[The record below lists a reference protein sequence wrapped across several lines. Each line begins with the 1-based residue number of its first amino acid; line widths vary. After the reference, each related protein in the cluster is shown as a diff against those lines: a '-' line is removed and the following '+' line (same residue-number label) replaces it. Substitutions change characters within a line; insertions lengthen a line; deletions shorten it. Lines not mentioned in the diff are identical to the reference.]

1 MVAKKT
7 SELPVAQVG
16 SEADLYM
23 VVQAAQNRKQT
34 RTQLRTALLSAW
46 QAFITTFLE
55 ADTAA
60 DARTAIGAQSTISM
74 GTGVETFLGTPSSAN
89 LAAAVTGETGSGA
102 LVFGTAPTLEHPNVV
117 GTTTND
123 SAAAG
128 SVGEL
133 ISSNVLLGA
142 AVSLVSGTPKT
153 VTSIS
158 LTPGD
163 WDVSGTVGIAPA
175 GTTTTSGQ
183 TAAISLVD
191 NAIPA
196 TLNVGATHSATH
208 SSPAGV
214 GSTRPTGTA
223 RISIATTTTVYLVA
237 SSSFTVSTSA
247 AYGFIRARRVR

>member
-1 MVAKKT
+1 M
-7 SELPVAQVG
+7 
-16 SEADLYM
+16 YM

-55 ADTAA
+55 ADTTA

-74 GTGVETFLGTPSSAN
+74 GAGVETFLGTPSSAN
-89 LAAAVTGETGSGA
+89 LASAVTGETGSGA

-133 ISSNVLLGA
+133 ISSNIPSGSA
-142 AVSLVSGTPKT
+142 TALVSGTPKT
-153 VTSIS
+153 VTSIV

-163 WDVSGTVGIAPA
+163 WDVSGTVGILPA
-175 GTTTTSGQ
+175 GTTTSTGQ
-183 TAAISLVD
+183 AGGINLT
-191 NAIPA
+191 
-196 TLNVGATHSATH
+196 TNVLPVTPGAGALHYSWHTT
-208 SSPAGV
+208 PAGLGTTFSV
-214 GSTRPTGTA
+214 GMT
-223 RISIATTTTVYLVA
+223 RISVAVNTTVYLIA
-237 SSSFTVSTSA
+237 QSTFAVSTSA
-247 AYGFIRARRVR
+247 ACGFLRARRVR